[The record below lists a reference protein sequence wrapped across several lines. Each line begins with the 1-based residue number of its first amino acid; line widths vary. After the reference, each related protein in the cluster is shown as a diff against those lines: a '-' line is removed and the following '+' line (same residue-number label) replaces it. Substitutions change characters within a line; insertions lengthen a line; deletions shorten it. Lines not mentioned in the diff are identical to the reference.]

1 MFLAHSAAATG
12 YGLTAEETSAT
23 NPWLLPW
30 LARGGAARWVVGN
43 LVVALLYAG
52 LGAIVGR
59 FFGAYG
65 LFPAPIWLPAGL
77 ACVAAMVGGPGLL
90 PGIFLGSCLV
100 NGWFFGTGPWLTLAI
115 SAGNTLGPW
124 AGMVLTR
131 AMRPA
136 TGLFTRFV
144 GVLGFI
150 LGGVLLHAAVTAAVG
165 TLALSLAGPMSAA
178 QAYAVFSAWWLCD
191 SGGTFFF
198 APALLLWLGAERRAA
213 PTDRVPGL
221 VDHLV
226 LAGTVAT
233 VAALFAVPGAGLL
246 VRPDAVFL
254 LTVPLSWITLRIS
267 LRAAYTLL
275 TAICITATVGTVM
288 GEGPFQ
294 GHGVANPLQSVGLMT
309 VLFAMDALT
318 LIALTSEGREARAR
332 LAETRGT
339 LARSMARTETL
350 AREALTDPLTGA
362 GNRRHFD
369 HAGGAALYRARQRGE
384 PFSMILFDLD
394 HFKALNYRSG
404 HEAGDA
410 ALRGVV
416 RTCRAVL
423 REAPLLFRMGGEEFA
438 VLLPGVGLAE
448 AAAVAERLR
457 LAFRDMPW
465 DDGETWLSASFG
477 VAEAGL
483 ADRSLDALMRRTD
496 AAVYAAKE
504 RGRNR
509 VELAA
514 PRQ

>member
-1 MFLAHSAAATG
+1 MISLAQSAAVPD
-12 YGLTAEETSAT
+12 YGLPAEEQAPA
-23 NPWLLPW
+23 NPWMSPW
-30 LARGGAARWVVGN
+30 LARGGAARWVAGN

-52 LGAIVGR
+52 LGVVVGR

-65 LFPAPIWLPAGL
+65 LFPAPIWLPSGI
-77 ACVAAMVGGPGLL
+77 ACVAAMVGGAGLL

-100 NGWFFGTGPWLTLAI
+100 NGLFFGSGPWLTLAI

-124 AGMVLTR
+124 AGVALTR
-131 AMRPA
+131 AMRPQ
-136 TGLFTRFV
+136 TGLFTRFI

-150 LGGVLLHAAVTAAVG
+150 LGGVLLHAAVTATVG
-165 TLALSLAGPMSAA
+165 TLVLSLAGPMTAG

-213 PTDRVPGL
+213 PVDRGPGV

-226 LAGTVAT
+226 LAAT
-233 VAALFAVPGAGLL
+233 VLGAAALFAVPGAGLL

-288 GEGPFQ
+288 REGPFQ

-339 LARSMARTETL
+339 LARSMVRTETL
-350 AREALTDPLTGA
+350 ARETLTDPLTGA

-384 PFSMILFDLD
+384 AFSMLLFDLD
-394 HFKALNYRSG
+394 HFKALNDRAG

-416 RTCRAVL
+416 RACKAVL

-438 VLLPGVGLAE
+438 VLLPGAGLAE
-448 AAAVAERLR
+448 AAQVAERLR
-457 LAFRDMPW
+457 AAIRDMPW
-465 DDGETWLSASFG
+465 DDGESWLSASFG
-477 VAEAGL
+477 VAEAGP
-483 ADRSLDALMRRTD
+483 ADRTLDGLMRRAD

-509 VELAA
+509 VEVAA
-514 PRQ
+514 A

>member
-1 MFLAHSAAATG
+1 
-12 YGLTAEETSAT
+12 
-23 NPWLLPW
+23 
-30 LARGGAARWVVGN
+30 
-43 LVVALLYAG
+43 
-52 LGAIVGR
+52 
-59 FFGAYG
+59 
-65 LFPAPIWLPAGL
+65 
-77 ACVAAMVGGPGLL
+77 
-90 PGIFLGSCLV
+90 
-100 NGWFFGTGPWLTLAI
+100 
-115 SAGNTLGPW
+115 
-124 AGMVLTR
+124 
-131 AMRPA
+131 
-136 TGLFTRFV
+136 
-144 GVLGFI
+144 
-150 LGGVLLHAAVTAAVG
+150 
-165 TLALSLAGPMSAA
+165 MSAA

-226 LAGTVAT
+226 LAGTVGA
-233 VAALFAVPGAGLL
+233 VAALFAVPGVGLL

-275 TAICITATVGTVM
+275 TAICIAATVGTVM

-339 LARSMARTETL
+339 LERSMARTETL

-369 HAGGAALYRARQRGE
+369 HAGGAALYRARRRGE

-394 HFKALNYRSG
+394 HFKALNDRSG

-416 RTCRAVL
+416 RACRAVL

-457 LAFRDMPW
+457 LAFRDMRW
-465 DDGETWLSASFG
+465 DDGATWLSASFG

-483 ADRSLDALMRRTD
+483 ADRSLDALMRRAD

-509 VELAA
+509 VEMAA
-514 PRQ
+514 PRG